1 MWNVTQLLTVTSLFV
16 VFLYAEARGQQESF
30 LQIGDPVPEFC
41 CLDQQGHVWDS
52 SDHFGKGI
60 RVIYFYPADFAFC
73 SARQAQRY
81 RDSQRELAAFGAEVI
96 GVSGDGVE
104 SHHLFSDTHSLN
116 FALLSDADGG
126 IARQFGVPIRAGG
139 KAMPAD
145 ASGKPLIGPNG
156 NVVQF
161 PRDFTAARWTF
172 IIDPDGHVI
181 YREMDVAPRTDTKEV
196 LQFLRERKASQDF

>member
-1 MWNVTQLLTVTSLFV
+1 MASDATLHGNI
-16 VFLYAEARGQQESF
+16 AARGFPVRGS
-30 LQIGDPVPEFC
+30 LRPAGD
-41 CLDQQGHVWDS
+41 L
-52 SDHFGKGI
+52 
-60 RVIYFYPADFAFC
+60 PAD
-73 SARQAQRY
+73 RRP
-81 RDSQRELAAFGAEVI
+81 GAGVI
-96 GVSGDGVE
+96 GISDDSVE
-104 SHHLFSDTHSLN
+104 CHRLFSDTYSLN
-116 FALLSDADGG
+116 FKLLSDADGG
-126 IARQFGVPIRAGG
+126 IARQIGVPIRAGG

-145 ASGKPLIGPNG
+145 AAGKPMIGPNG